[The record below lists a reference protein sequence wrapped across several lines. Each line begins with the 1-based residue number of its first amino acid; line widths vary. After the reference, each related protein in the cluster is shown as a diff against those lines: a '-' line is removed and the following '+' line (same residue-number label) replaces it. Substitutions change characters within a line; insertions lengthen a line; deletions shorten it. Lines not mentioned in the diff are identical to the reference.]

1 MGGQDKIRPLWRHYF
16 QNTQVFIYVV
26 DSNDR
31 DRIEQSKEELFK
43 LMREEELRDSLLL
56 VMANKQDLSTSMS
69 VDEVKQ
75 KLDFDKLN
83 HIKYKT
89 VIGTSAINGNS
100 LSECLDWIKL
110 NYNLSKTMEPIS
122 ETFEDVK
129 RSLEKSS
136 YFNSIINLAS
146 NYFNKEKSIH

>member
-1 MGGQDKIRPLWRHYF
+1 
-16 QNTQVFIYVV
+16 
-26 DSNDR
+26 
-31 DRIEQSKEELFK
+31 
-43 LMREEELRDSLLL
+43 MREDELRDALLL
-56 VMANKQDLSTSMS
+56 VMANKQDLPNSLS

-89 VIGTSAINGNS
+89 VIGISAISGNS
-100 LSECLDWIKL
+100 LSECLDWIKF

-129 RSLEKSS
+129 KSLEKSS

-146 NYFNKEKSIH
+146 NYFNTEKSI

>member
-1 MGGQDKIRPLWRHYF
+1 M
-16 QNTQVFIYVV
+16 VIYVV

-31 DRIEQSKEELFK
+31 DRIEQSREELFK
-43 LMREEELRDSLLL
+43 IMTEDELRDSLLL
-56 VMANKQDLSTSMS
+56 VMANKQDLPNCMS

-75 KLDFDKLN
+75 KLDLDKLN

-89 VIGTSAINGNS
+89 VIGTCALNGNS

-110 NYNLSKTMEPIS
+110 NYNLSKTIEPIH
-122 ETFEDVK
+122 ETIEDAK

-136 YFNSIINLAS
+136 YFNYITNLALKA
-146 NYFNKEKSIH
+146 FNFEKSIN